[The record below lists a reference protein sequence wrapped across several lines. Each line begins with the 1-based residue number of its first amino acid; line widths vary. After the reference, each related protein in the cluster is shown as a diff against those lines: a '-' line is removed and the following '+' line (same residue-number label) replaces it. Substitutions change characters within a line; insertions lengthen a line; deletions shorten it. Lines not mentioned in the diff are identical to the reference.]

1 MTKSGASLVKYPC
14 GLQGLFY
21 TVLSLLP
28 IFVFDIKNFRPL
40 DQTVGGGLKLP
51 FKQAWDRDIE
61 IKIKTLDK

>member
-40 DQTVGGGLKLP
+40 DQTVGGGAQIA
-51 FKQAWDRDIE
+51 F
-61 IKIKTLDK
+61 

>member
-40 DQTVGGGLKLP
+40 DQTGGGSNCLLNKP
-51 FKQAWDRDIE
+51 EIERERD
-61 IKIKTLDK
+61 KD